1 MKPTE
6 ATVTEQL
13 AGLEY
18 ELTLLSRHYLSALAH
33 RGGQQLDRSAYLIL
47 VRLGEHDALSLKQLS
62 EAFLLDVSTLN
73 RQVAAMRRNG
83 LVERVPDPDGG
94 LARIIRAT
102 EHGREML
109 RSDRDRGRQN
119 VGKVVSEWS
128 DADVAHLREMI
139 AKFNQSIESLED
151 NPWPREG

>member
-1 MKPTE
+1 
-6 ATVTEQL
+6 
-13 AGLEY
+13 
-18 ELTLLSRHYLSALAH
+18 
-33 RGGQQLDRSAYLIL
+33 
-47 VRLGEHDALSLKQLS
+47 LSLKELS
-62 EAFLLDVSTLN
+62 EAFRLDVSTLN

-102 EHGREML
+102 DHGREML
-109 RSDRDRGRQN
+109 RNDRDRGRQN

-128 DADVAHLREMI
+128 DTDVAHLREMI
-139 AKFNQSIESLED
+139 AKFNQSIENLES